1 MFNSRM
7 MQAVFDSIGS
17 VLGKR
22 FPVDQFE
29 SGGWRAPKDRLHIG
43 DDQAYVNF
51 FCQYPALRFFCVVTQ
66 GREDQP
72 PIILMEGYHESRK
85 VFHASDRL
93 PFPEEENSFQSG
105 IMANVKDGIDEF
117 RKALRRDPSYVGE
130 SRSTKTPHQS
140 VEDSMK
146 TPNAER
152 LINER
157 VKRDPSAPVG
167 DDGLEIMRRIR
178 AESQYAEVNGIKVDL
193 FSASGFVNV
202 YDQLSP
208 ANQAKLLDL
217 PVGKAIRTVFKL
229 LK

>member
-1 MFNSRM
+1 
-7 MQAVFDSIGS
+7 
-17 VLGKR
+17 
-22 FPVDQFE
+22 
-29 SGGWRAPKDRLHIG
+29 
-43 DDQAYVNF
+43 
-51 FCQYPALRFFCVVTQ
+51 
-66 GREDQP
+66 
-72 PIILMEGYHESRK
+72 
-85 VFHASDRL
+85 
-93 PFPEEENSFQSG
+93 
-105 IMANVKDGIDEF
+105 
-117 RKALRRDPSYVGE
+117 
-130 SRSTKTPHQS
+130 
-140 VEDSMK
+140 MK

-178 AESQYAEVNGIKVDL
+178 TEGQYAEVNGVKVDL

-208 ANQAKLLDL
+208 ANQAKLLAL